1 MFPCSIHASLVCRDL
16 FSQINLLSV
25 FHATIQH
32 HYDLYYWYCSLD
44 VYDGANGSIL
54 VPWALR
60 KCQTLYKDAKG
71 LIMV

>member
-44 VYDGANGSIL
+44 VYDGANGPIL
-54 VPWALR
+54 VP
-60 KCQTLYKDAKG
+60 
-71 LIMV
+71 